1 MGRAISYRA
10 LLKLLLPEDWRQAN
24 VFQVGLERE
33 MLRLDGTELA
43 QTPHPAGWGSPLT
56 HPTITLDFAAAQ
68 PELVSPPWQSLP
80 ELLDYMQDLHAYVA
94 RQLSADQQL
103 WFPSMPPALSDAQI
117 QIADFGPSHSGQLK
131 SIYRQGLAHRY
142 GKKMQVISGVH
153 FNFSWQQ
160 SFWQR
165 LHERVGDSRVL
176 NVFASENY
184 LALMRNYLRLSWLL
198 AYLIGASPAVDRSFV
213 RRESSEL
220 SAWKTN
226 TLFGPYATSLRMSR
240 IGYVNSSR
248 CNAHVSYNSVTDY
261 LSSLYQAISTE
272 CPGFSLIETRGAD
285 GSWRQLN
292 ANLLQIENEHYALI
306 RPKQVPLPGE
316 RPFQAV
322 RSRGVNYVEVRAIDN
337 QPDTPIGVH
346 GYQLDFVRLLLL
358 YCLLSPNP
366 PLSRDQEQEN
376 SFNHQQAALLGR
388 QPDLLLQRQGEA
400 IRLQDWGLELLEEMR
415 PLADMLDQHNQI
427 ATFASTLA
435 QMEALLRDP
444 DLTPSA
450 RALESMQQADQEYLE
465 WGLERSAAH
474 QDSLRHYPLAG
485 ARKAELQAQTQ
496 QSLQAQVQL
505 EAQSTGDFETYL
517 QHYTRLKPDGLLQD
531 AP

>member
-1 MGRAISYRA
+1 MGRAISYHA

-33 MLRLDGTELA
+33 MLRLDGAELA

-56 HPTITLDFAAAQ
+56 HPTITLDFSAAQ
-68 PELVSPPWQSLP
+68 PELVSPPQQSLS

-94 RQLSADQQL
+94 RQLPENELL
-103 WFPSMPPALSDAQI
+103 WFPSMPPALHDAQI
-117 QIADFGPSHSGQLK
+117 QIADFGPSHTGQFK
-131 SIYRQGLAHRY
+131 TIYRQGLAHRY
-142 GKKMQVISGVH
+142 GKKMQVISGIH

-165 LHERVGDSRVL
+165 LHERVGDSRSL
-176 NVFASENY
+176 GVFSSENY

-213 RRESSEL
+213 KRQTSEL
-220 SAWKTN
+220 SALKEQ

-272 CPGFSLIETRGAD
+272 CPGFSLIETRGSD

-292 ANLLQIENEHYALI
+292 THLLQIENEHYALI

-322 RSRGVNYVEVRAIDN
+322 RSRGVSYVEVRAIDN

-346 GYQLDFVRLLLL
+346 GYQLDFVRLFLL
-358 YCLLSPNP
+358 YCLLYPNP
-366 PLSRDQEQEN
+366 PLDREQEQEN
-376 SFNHQQAALLGR
+376 NFNHQQAALLGR
-388 QPDLLLQRQGEA
+388 QPDLLLRRQGEE
-400 IRLQDWGLELLEEMR
+400 IRLQDWGLSVLAEMQ
-415 PLADMLDQHNQI
+415 PLAELMDQHSQTQ
-427 ATFASTLA
+427 TFGDALA
-435 QMEALLRDP
+435 RMEGLLRDAS
-444 DLTPSA
+444 LTPSA
-450 RALESMQQADQEYLE
+450 RALEALQQADQEYLE
-465 WGLERSAAH
+465 WGMERSAEH
-474 QDSLRHYPLAG
+474 QSDLRQHPLSG
-485 ARKAELQAQTQ
+485 LREAEFQAQTQ
-496 QSLQAQVQL
+496 QSLQQQAEM
-505 EAQSTGDFETYL
+505 EAQNTGDFESYL
-517 QHYTRLKPDGLLQD
+517 KHYTRLKPDGLLQEAD
-531 AP
+531 